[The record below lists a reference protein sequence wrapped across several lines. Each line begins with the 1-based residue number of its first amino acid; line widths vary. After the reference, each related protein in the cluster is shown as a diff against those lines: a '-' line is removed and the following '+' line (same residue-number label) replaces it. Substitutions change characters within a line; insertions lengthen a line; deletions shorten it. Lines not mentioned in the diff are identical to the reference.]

1 MEKEEI
7 LQLLQRYFHAAKQR
21 LDAATE
27 KFDAAIQESS
37 GGSRLPHGLQRL
49 HKASSELSH
58 ARQEMVDAHARL
70 IAFVVE
76 GIIPDNLKNDAVR
89 EEGSGQVKEARE
101 RPVRQAAQTKH
112 ARPSLPP

>member
-1 MEKEEI
+1 MSQAMERQEI
-7 LQLLQRYFHAAKQR
+7 LPLLQRDFRTAKQR

-27 KFDAAIQESS
+27 KFDAVIHETS
-37 GGSRLPHGLQRL
+37 GGSRLPHGLERL

-76 GIIPDNLKNDAVR
+76 GIIPDNLKDAVR
-89 EEGSGQVKEARE
+89 EEGSGQPQVKK
-101 RPVRQAAQTKH
+101 QGSGQ
-112 ARPSLPP
+112 